1 MRKNGVNRRNLYI
14 LLAALVVLVVAGCST
29 KKNTANTRFYHA
41 FTARYNTYY
50 NGHVAY
56 KEGVQE
62 LERANKDNYMELIPY
77 FPIGNKKT
85 VGSGSGNFDR
95 AIEKSQKAIKQ
106 HSIKKKPVRKPGQKK
121 TEKLIR
127 WYAKKEYNPFIHKAW
142 FLMGKAQFQKGEFL
156 EAASTFSY
164 ISRLYIGEPDKV
176 AEARLW
182 MARCYTELEWYYDA
196 EDVLGKARR
205 DSMPRSLEGD
215 RAATYCNLLLKQ
227 GKLEEAL
234 PYLEQA
240 VRRESGGLQRARHY
254 FLLGQVYQQT
264 GNQAAAY
271 KAYSKVIRQSPPYE
285 MEFNARIKQT
295 EVASSGEGERT
306 VKRLKAMARSPKNK
320 EFLDQVYYAIGNI
333 YLAKK
338 DTVEAIKNYETGAK
352 ESTRGGVEKGI
363 LLLRLGG
370 LYWVQAD
377 YTNAQRCYAEVI
389 GLLEDKES
397 AEYKTVSHRSEV
409 LDELVGYAEAVEL
422 QDSLQRLAAMPEA
435 ERMKVIEQIIE
446 RVKEEEEKAREEAEL
461 AERMAARDEA
471 LSEAANRNTTNVRT
485 PAANLSGDRSWYF
498 YNTQLVSQGKGE
510 FQRKW
515 GRRTLED
522 NWRRKNKTVVNTHEF
537 AEFDYAAEDSLT
549 ALNDSIGADSLALA
563 TEAADS
569 LVTDNKDPQ
578 FYIQQLPLTEE
589 AMAES
594 NAVLSDGLYHCGLIY
609 KDKLED
615 FTLAEGAF
623 GRLQRD
629 FPDFD
634 QMEIVYYNLYLMY
647 SRWGKTDMASAALDS
662 LKARYPQG
670 DYTVLLSDPDYA
682 YNALYGKHLEDSLYA
697 ATYKAYTQGDYVTV
711 AGNAS
716 RSGEKYPLGKHRPKF
731 MFLDGMGQLEN
742 GNQQGFLDN
751 LKIIVEKYPEHEIT
765 ELAGLILKGV
775 QEGRLLRSG
784 SFSVG
789 SLWSRRRGGLV
800 GDSLSLDSVPQ
811 FTAEASDPYLF
822 VLAYEDGTVNENQL
836 LFEVAR
842 YNFSNFMVRNFDI
855 QFVKDAG
862 IAMMQV
868 GEFMN
873 LMECRQY
880 MQRLFA
886 APGMSEKLDGM
897 RVVLISKPNYELLM
911 NYYSFDDYQQFYEQ
925 HLGALPMPEMDGYL
939 FDEPQMLNAD
949 EAEQLEEETE
959 EWEEIEE

>member
-1 MRKNGVNRRNLYI
+1 M
-14 LLAALVVLVVAGCST
+14 VVAGCST

-56 KEGVQE
+56 KDGMLE

-77 FPIGNKKT
+77 FPVGNKKT

-205 DSMPRSLEGD
+205 DSMPRSLVTD
-215 RAATYCNLLLKQ
+215 QAATYSNLLLKQ
-227 GKLEEAL
+227 GKLKEAL

-240 VRRESGGLQRARHY
+240 VRREGGGLQRARHY

-264 GNQAAAY
+264 GNPTAAY
-271 KAYSKVIRQSPPYE
+271 KAYGKVIRQNPPYE

-295 EVASSGEGERT
+295 EVASSDGSGRT

-320 EFLDQVYYAIGNI
+320 DYLDQVYYAIGNI
-333 YLAKK
+333 HLAKR
-338 DTVEAIKNYETGAK
+338 DTAEAIKNYETGAK

-363 LLLRLGG
+363 LLLRLGD
-370 LYWVQAD
+370 LYWEKTD

-446 RVKEEEEKAREEAEL
+446 RVKEEEEKARKDAEL
-461 AERMAARDEA
+461 AQRMAAREEA
-471 LSEAANRNTTNVRT
+471 LSEAANRNTANVRT
-485 PAANLSGDRSWYF
+485 PATNLSGDRSWYF

-537 AEFDYAAEDSLT
+537 AEFDYAAEDSLA
-549 ALNDSIGADSLALA
+549 ALGDSIASDSLTLA
-563 TEAADS
+563 AEAADS
-569 LVTDNKDPQ
+569 LVTDNKNPQ

-623 GRLQRD
+623 GRLQRQ

-647 SRWGKTDMASAALDS
+647 SRWGKADLASAALDS
-662 LKARYPQG
+662 LKSRYPQG

-682 YNALYGKHLEDSLYA
+682 RNALYGKHLEDSLYA
-697 ATYKAYTQGDYVTV
+697 ATYAAYTQGDYATV
-711 AGNAS
+711 AGNAAH
-716 RSGEKYPLGKHRPKF
+716 SGEKYPLGKHRPKF

-751 LKIIVEKYPEHEIT
+751 LKVIVEKYPEHEIT

-789 SLWSRRRGGLV
+789 SLWSRRRGSLS
-800 GDSLSLDSVPQ
+800 GDSLSVDSVPQ
-811 FTAEASDPYLF
+811 FTAEPSDPYLF
-822 VLAYEDGTVNENQL
+822 ILAYEDGMANENQL

-873 LMECRQY
+873 FTECRQY
-880 MQRLFA
+880 MQRLYA
-886 APGMSEKLDGM
+886 APGMAAKLEGM
-897 RVVLISKPNYELLM
+897 RAVLISKPNYELLM

-925 HLGALPMPEMDGYL
+925 HLGILPMPEMDGYS

-949 EAEQLEEETE
+949 EAERMEEEAE
-959 EWEEIEE
+959 KWEEAEE